1 MVASNIMLKC
11 KQLITLLLYLPA
23 FGIYGA
29 TIVTEVTG
37 SIQSIECN
45 ASASSLKQ
53 GSKLIDTGSCRIQSK
68 EKGKV
73 VLSIDEK
80 NIQLR
85 FPANYNLRQVIAA
98 NNKQEKSVQLIAQA
112 AKSSST
118 IIILTSSGGTRS
130 SGGDQLVAA
139 PFDVEKY
146 DKLLKNEKYQQLIQ
160 EFSSPKLGEE
170 YFYRGSAYFFSGDL
184 AKAVPD
190 LEQAAFLAGCVK
202 KRNRAQIL
210 LNIIKLQSG
219 RYQDVLVDIR
229 NFKRLHTRKETAA
242 EIYFQE
248 CVAALALNDK
258 KREKD
263 SIRDLKRQYPNHP
276 LLSML

>member
-1 MVASNIMLKC
+1 MLKC
-11 KQLITLLLYLPA
+11 KQLIALFLHLPV
-23 FGIYGA
+23 FGIYGS
-29 TIVTEVTG
+29 TIVSEVTG
-37 SIQSIECN
+37 PIQSIECN

-73 VLSIDEK
+73 VLSIEEK
-80 NIQLR
+80 SIQLT
-85 FPANYNLRQVIAA
+85 FPANYKLRQVIEA
-98 NNKQEKSVQLIAQA
+98 NKKQQQSAQLIAQA

-130 SGGDQLVAA
+130 SGGDQVAA
-139 PFDVEKY
+139 ADFDVEKY
-146 DKLLKNEKYQQLIQ
+146 DKLLENEKYQQLIQ

-170 YFYRGSAYFFSGDL
+170 YFYRGSAYFFSGNL

-190 LEQAAFLAGCVK
+190 LEQAVFLAGCVK

-210 LNIIKLQSG
+210 LNIIKLQNG

-258 KREKD
+258 KRKND
-263 SIRDLKRQYPNHP
+263 SIKDLKRQYPNHP